1 MCDWG
6 THQSV
11 TLCFNVSVYA
21 TFYVSE
27 CHFCA
32 GIPTLHLRR
41 RGSFCSDACA
51 SSTRSGRCHAGGS
64 ACLQRA
70 WNVASTSGEPRGRA
84 GRSAH

>member
-32 GIPTLHLRR
+32 GIPALHLRW

-51 SSTRSGRCHAGGS
+51 SSTRSGQVPC
-64 ACLQRA
+64 
-70 WNVASTSGEPRGRA
+70 GRLGMFA
-84 GRSAH
+84 EGMKRRIHLR